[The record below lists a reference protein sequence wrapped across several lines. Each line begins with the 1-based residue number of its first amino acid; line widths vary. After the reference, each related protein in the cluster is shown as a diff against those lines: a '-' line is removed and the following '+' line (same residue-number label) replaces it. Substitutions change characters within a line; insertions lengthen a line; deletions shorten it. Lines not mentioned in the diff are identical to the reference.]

1 MKTAFNATRLAI
13 AAFIVPYIFAF
24 SPVMLFEFEAGTST
38 AMMVLQV
45 IQICITS
52 LLGIFGVAAALNGFL
67 FRQMNPLFRVL
78 MALGGLG
85 MMIPGTV
92 SDLVGLVVVGG
103 IYAYQY
109 VSVAKKKV
117 LG

>member
-1 MKTAFNATRLAI
+1 
-13 AAFIVPYIFAF
+13 
-24 SPVMLFEFEAGTST
+24 
-38 AMMVLQV
+38 
-45 IQICITS
+45 
-52 LLGIFGVAAALNGFL
+52 
-67 FRQMNPLFRVL
+67 MNTLFRVL

>member
-1 MKTAFNATRLAI
+1 M
-13 AAFIVPYIFAF
+13 P
-24 SPVMLFEFEAGTST
+24 FEFEAGTST